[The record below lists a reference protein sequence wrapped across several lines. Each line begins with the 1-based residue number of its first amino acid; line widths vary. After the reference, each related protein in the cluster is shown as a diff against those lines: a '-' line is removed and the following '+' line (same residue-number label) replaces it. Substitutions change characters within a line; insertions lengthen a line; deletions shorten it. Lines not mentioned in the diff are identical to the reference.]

1 MTSNASPSLGTVGVV
16 IVGAGR
22 GIRMA
27 GVDKVFVRLRG
38 LPVIGHSIRTF
49 ATLRE
54 VSRIAIVLSEERMR
68 EARRLITAFGM
79 GKASMCV
86 GGERRQDSVRAGLEA
101 LGECDYVVVHDAARP
116 MVDAAIVRR
125 GLKAVTETGAAVCAV
140 PATDT
145 IKVVS
150 DEGDVLDTPPR
161 DSLWQVQTPQVFR
174 YDTLMSAHEQC
185 NGDFTDDAAMVE
197 SMGVGVKV
205 FVGSY
210 RNVKVTTPE
219 DLVVV
224 EALMRTPRGGTF
236 R

>member
-1 MTSNASPSLGTVGVV
+1 MTSDEAPSIGTVGVV
-16 IVGAGR
+16 IVGAGK

-38 LPVIGHSIRTF
+38 LPVIAYSLRTF

-54 VSRIAIVLSEERMR
+54 VTRIAIVLSEERMR
-68 EARRLITAFGM
+68 DVRRLVTAFGM
-79 GKASMCV
+79 GKVGLCA
-86 GGERRQDSVRAGLEA
+86 GGERRQDSVRAGLET

-116 MVDAAIVRR
+116 LVDAAIVRR
-125 GLKAVTETGAAVCAV
+125 GLKAVEETGAAVCAV

-145 IKVVS
+145 IKIVS
-150 DEGDVLDTPPR
+150 EEGNVLETPPR
-161 DSLWQVQTPQVFR
+161 DSLWQVQTPQIFS
-174 YDTLMSAHEQC
+174 YQTLLRAHEEC

-197 SMGVGVKV
+197 SLGVGVKV

-219 DLVVV
+219 DLAVV
-224 EALMRTPRGGTF
+224 EALMRTPRGASF